1 MTGLLFTRDEAN
13 KADLRRR
20 WSEVSLWLKVRGKS
34 RKSCAL
40 SISLYLTAVRGRSYA
55 EGAQRDSSAIPLR
68 VPASGGVWL
77 NNKLPSPHTV
87 SD

>member
-20 WSEVSLWLKVRGKS
+20 RGGVSLWLKVREIEVERAALFQINYSTS
-34 RKSCAL
+34 R
-40 SISLYLTAVRGRSYA
+40 
-55 EGAQRDSSAIPLR
+55 GAPFSGGTQRDSSAIPLR

-77 NNKLPSPHTV
+77 SNLLSSPHFST
-87 SD
+87 D